1 MPGKPVLLAEGYLGF
16 ATVLPGLYMS
26 PPLLPELRTPLG
38 VFILCS
44 FHAAQYVSS
53 TGCIPGGVKLT
64 LTNIPPRSVW
74 KVKGRSSLSGSLK
87 AEYTLLLEHDKITF

>member
-53 TGCIPGGVKLT
+53 TGCLPGGVKLT
-64 LTNIPPRSVW
+64 LTKEPLTPNFNHNNLSLNQQLRAGTSSVMP
-74 KVKGRSSLSGSLK
+74 VS
-87 AEYTLLLEHDKITF
+87 